1 MVRLPSF
8 YGGDIEDRVAEYR
21 ARLEDAGLD
30 EWRRKYRHEG
40 GVSAQIDTP
49 MGTALEGV
57 RAEQHPQREGED
69 GPEA

>member
-8 YGGDIEDRVAEYR
+8 YVDDIDDRVAEYR

-30 EWRRKYRHEG
+30 EWRRKYRNEG
-40 GVSAQIDTP
+40 GVSAQIDAQVR
-49 MGTALEGV
+49 TALESV